1 MQKSELSIAKIDK
14 YYNLRAR
21 YDSAVQDYYL
31 SPTEI
36 NNIHKKTALG
46 DLLLF
51 CLETV
56 ADMSG
61 DKEYGSARTRGI
73 DLYG

>member
-1 MQKSELSIAKIDK
+1 MKKPELSIAKIDR
-14 YYNLRAR
+14 YYNLRAK
-21 YDSAVQDYYL
+21 YNSAVQDYCI

-36 NNIHKKTALG
+36 NNVHKKTALG

-56 ADMSG
+56 ADLSG

>member
-1 MQKSELSIAKIDK
+1 MKKPELSIVKIDK
-14 YYNLRAR
+14 YYNLRAK
-21 YDSAVQDYYL
+21 YDSAVQNYCIN
-31 SPTEI
+31 PTEI
-36 NNIHKKTALG
+36 NNVHKKTALG

-56 ADMSG
+56 ADLSG
-61 DKEYGSARTRGI
+61 DEEYGSARTRGI

>member
-1 MQKSELSIAKIDK
+1 MRVSELSIAKIDR
-14 YYNLRAR
+14 YYNLRAK
-21 YDSAVQDYYL
+21 YDSAVQDYTI
-31 SPTEI
+31 SPTL
-36 NNIHKKTALG
+36 NNYAHKKAALG

-51 CLETV
+51 CLETI
-56 ADMSG
+56 ADLSG